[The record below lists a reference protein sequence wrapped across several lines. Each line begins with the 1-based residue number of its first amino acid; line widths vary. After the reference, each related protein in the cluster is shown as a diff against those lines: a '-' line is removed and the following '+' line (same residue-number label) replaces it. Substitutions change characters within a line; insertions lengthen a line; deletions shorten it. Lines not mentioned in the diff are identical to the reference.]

1 MNKTLSQ
8 DTDDLEKSTNSNDDN
23 YENDDLIS
31 FQLGSKLINLYYSHL
46 TKYSKR
52 IRDKYLFNDVIEQFP
67 QEIRQFQEEFQL
79 SLESVYSFF
88 QILQENANIKENL
101 ILQYNQCA
109 DLLKISKYLE
119 IRKLYKVT
127 KDYIKSHTSDVDFSI
142 QIIQHEIDKFK
153 ETGKTEY
160 EINSE
165 IEDILSTQI
174 KQSLSNEK
182 FADLPISIIYRIV
195 EKSSFIGLSSDDLF
209 DFIKKSVKKFYVLF
223 QFVDVKKLSENRLIE
238 ILDLYEN
245 MDKDGQQYFNY
256 LPFNFSIFKEMMGKK
271 TDLEERLESQQS
283 KMCEFEEQVK
293 LLQKQFS
300 DSEATQRSKID
311 EFELTIKNLQ
321 KQLDDSRQANEQL
334 QNQLKTSEDEKC
346 QITQK
351 LADSEKEKQE
361 IQEKMKEEL
370 LSVQGEISAS
380 VKGLVVSAR
389 ILLILKGG
397 SLDVSRSKYIISAID
412 AKTIGANA
420 YVKGEAITSLE
431 MDTIDFICKP
441 GAYFVRC
448 IVFDTDGR
456 SAEFVSNKVTT
467 SGTSVL
473 LGYNGRKPAEFS
485 LYRGKYKLEVWG
497 AKGGDSVGTRATDAK
512 SNSNGQGG
520 LGGYSR
526 GTLQLNE
533 SEKIYVFV
541 GGAGGP
547 GDSRDGEEA
556 IGGYPDGG
564 GTKTGHRRSA
574 TCVPGTGGGSTSI
587 RVSKSSDYHRVIV
600 AGGGG
605 GASGNSL
612 KTSSGGFGGGTRGG
626 FCHYDGRWL
635 EQGAGTQTG
644 STCGIGCNNKGD
656 PGDFGKGATGK
667 YCQGRDSGGGGG
679 GGWYGGGSG
688 GYGDCWDCSSGG
700 GGSGWI
706 FTSDSFSAWRSGDP
720 SKASNFLLGSSF
732 YLSDAQTFAG
742 NNEFPRPDGNGTE
755 QGHSGNGYAKI
766 TPQ

>member
-1 MNKTLSQ
+1 
-8 DTDDLEKSTNSNDDN
+8 
-23 YENDDLIS
+23 
-31 FQLGSKLINLYYSHL
+31 
-46 TKYSKR
+46 
-52 IRDKYLFNDVIEQFP
+52 
-67 QEIRQFQEEFQL
+67 
-79 SLESVYSFF
+79 
-88 QILQENANIKENL
+88 
-101 ILQYNQCA
+101 
-109 DLLKISKYLE
+109 
-119 IRKLYKVT
+119 
-127 KDYIKSHTSDVDFSI
+127 
-142 QIIQHEIDKFK
+142 
-153 ETGKTEY
+153 
-160 EINSE
+160 
-165 IEDILSTQI
+165 
-174 KQSLSNEK
+174 
-182 FADLPISIIYRIV
+182 
-195 EKSSFIGLSSDDLF
+195 
-209 DFIKKSVKKFYVLF
+209 
-223 QFVDVKKLSENRLIE
+223 
-238 ILDLYEN
+238 
-245 MDKDGQQYFNY
+245 
-256 LPFNFSIFKEMMGKK
+256 
-271 TDLEERLESQQS
+271 
-283 KMCEFEEQVK
+283 
-293 LLQKQFS
+293 
-300 DSEATQRSKID
+300 
-311 EFELTIKNLQ
+311 
-321 KQLDDSRQANEQL
+321 
-334 QNQLKTSEDEKC
+334 
-346 QITQK
+346 
-351 LADSEKEKQE
+351 
-361 IQEKMKEEL
+361 MKEEL